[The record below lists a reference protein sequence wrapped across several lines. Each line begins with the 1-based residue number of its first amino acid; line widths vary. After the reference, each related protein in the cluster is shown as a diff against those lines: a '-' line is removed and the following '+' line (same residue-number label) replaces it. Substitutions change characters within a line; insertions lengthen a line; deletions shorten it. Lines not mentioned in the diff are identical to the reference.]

1 MNTETNAQKRKIL
14 LIDDSSNNI
23 ELLFDMLSDEYEIF
37 FATNGPKGIELAN
50 SKLPD
55 LILLDIVM
63 PVVDGFEVCQQLKA
77 KSLTATIPIIFL
89 TAETQVNTIIKGFEA
104 GIVDYVTKP
113 FNSAELF
120 ARVHTQIALQ
130 VQQQKLQQHNLELK
144 KLNQQ
149 LEAEIKRRQQV
160 EIALEDADQKLSSIS
175 QQEAKR
181 WKLDAFVG
189 QSPRFLDVVEQIR
202 RLQKVDKTNVL
213 ILGESGTGKELVA
226 RAIHYGSQRMKGPF
240 ITVNCSAIPNDL
252 ADSAFFGHVKGAFT
266 GALDNRQG
274 YFEAADGGTL
284 FLDELGDMPLMLQ
297 TKLLRVLEDR
307 KVMRVGATTEKKIDV
322 RVIAATNSQMEERI
336 QDKSFRQD
344 LYYRLTGYTIQL
356 PALRERPED
365 IPLLVEHFLRLLSH
379 EMNFVRGFISSDAL
393 KMLQHYLF
401 PGNIRELKNIIEH
414 ALISSNGQ
422 PIQAQ
427 HLHLIR
433 SNPAS
438 LPAAS
443 PAPGNFQ
450 SNVPNNS
457 PNYSPNN
464 APPGFDPLYAN
475 TQENQA
481 TITNHDNNLQVGD
494 YMLSSN
500 TESNN
505 GLFASATG
513 LLTESNEQRVIQY
526 LNQSQKINNAE
537 CQRLLAIS
545 HHQASY
551 LLKKM
556 NKNGDL
562 KREGERRWAYYRLP

>member
-1 MNTETNAQKRKIL
+1 MNNKTNTIKRKIL

-37 FATNGPKGIELAN
+37 FATNGPKGIELAT

-63 PVVDGFEVCQQLKA
+63 PVVDGFEVCKQLKA
-77 KSLTATIPIIFL
+77 QAETSSIPIVFL

-113 FNSAELF
+113 FNSAELY

-130 VQQQKLQQHNLELK
+130 VQQQELQQQNLELK
-144 KLNQQ
+144 KVNHQ
-149 LEAEIKRRQQV
+149 LQEEIKRRQQV

-181 WKLDAFVG
+181 WKVDAFVG
-189 QSPRFLDVVEQIR
+189 QSPRFLDVIDQIR

-266 GALDNRQG
+266 GALDNREG
-274 YFEAADGGTL
+274 YFEAADRGTL
-284 FLDELGDMPLMLQ
+284 FLDELGDMPLMMQ

-307 KVMRVGATTEKKIDV
+307 KVMRVGATTEKQIDV
-322 RVIAATNSQMEERI
+322 RVIAATNSHLEERI

-356 PALRERPED
+356 PALRERQED
-365 IPLLVEHFLRLLSH
+365 IALLVEHFLQLLTR
-379 EMNFVRGFISSDAL
+379 EMNFVRGFIGSEAL
-393 KMLQHYLF
+393 AMLSNYQF

-422 PIQAQ
+422 PIQAH

-433 SNPAS
+433 SSN
-438 LPAAS
+438 S
-443 PAPGNFQ
+443 PAQQTNNPTQFSPMAEMDKQ
-450 SNVPNNS
+450 HQYPSND
-457 PNYSPNN
+457 
-464 APPGFDPLYAN
+464 AAN
-475 TQENQA
+475 M
-481 TITNHDNNLQVGD
+481 QVGD
-494 YMLSSN
+494 YMLTDNSAQ
-500 TESNN
+500 NN
-505 GLFASATG
+505 SVFATPPG
-513 LLTESNEQRVIQY
+513 ILNQNNEQIVIQY
-526 LNQSQKINNAE
+526 LQQSHKINNAE
-537 CQRLLAIS
+537 CQRLLSIS

-556 NKNGDL
+556 NKNGAL
-562 KREGERRWAYYRLP
+562 KREGERRWAYYHLS

>member
-1 MNTETNAQKRKIL
+1 MKNENSSSKRKIL

-37 FATNGPKGIELAN
+37 FATNGPKGMELAN
-50 SKLPD
+50 SKIPD

-63 PVVDGFEVCQQLKA
+63 PVMDGFEVCRELKSNQLT
-77 KSLTATIPIIFL
+77 STIPIIFL
-89 TAETQVNTIIKGFEA
+89 TAETQVNTIIRGFEA

-113 FNSAELF
+113 FNSAELY
-120 ARVHTQIALQ
+120 ARVHTQIALK
-130 VQQQKLQQHNLELK
+130 VQQLELQQQNQELK
-144 KLNQQ
+144 NLNQQ
-149 LEAEIKRRQQV
+149 LQDEIKRRQQV
-160 EIALEDADQKLSSIS
+160 EIALESADEKLSNIS

-189 QSPRFLDVVEQIR
+189 QSPRFLNIVEQIR

-226 RAIHYGSQRMKGPF
+226 RAIHYGSNRMKGPF

-266 GALDNRQG
+266 GALDNHKG

-307 KVMRVGATTEKKIDV
+307 KITRVGGTTEKQIDV
-322 RVIAATNSQMEERI
+322 RVIAATNSHLEERI

-344 LYYRLTGYTIQL
+344 LYYRLTGYTVHL
-356 PALRERPED
+356 PSLRERRED
-365 IPLLVEHFLRLLSH
+365 IPMLVEHFLNLLSQ
-379 EMNFVRGFISSDAL
+379 EMNFVKGFISTNAL
-393 KMLQHYLF
+393 RMLQSYHF

-422 PIQAQ
+422 PIQDH
-427 HLHLIR
+427 HLHLISPKNSTDVKEVVVEPQEPIGMESLNGFINNGYHVSDNPI
-433 SNPAS
+433 SNNHS
-438 LPAAS
+438 NQ
-443 PAPGNFQ
+443 NFQ
-450 SNVPNNS
+450 FS
-457 PNYSPNN
+457 P
-464 APPGFDPLYAN
+464 PPGFG
-475 TQENQA
+475 Q
-481 TITNHDNNLQVGD
+481 
-494 YMLSSN
+494 
-500 TESNN
+500 SNN
-505 GLFASATG
+505 
-513 LLTESNEQRVIQY
+513 EQTVIQY
-526 LNQSQKINNAE
+526 LHQYEKINNTE
-537 CQRLLAIS
+537 CQRLLTIS

-556 NKNGDL
+556 NKNGQL